1 MGPVMRQAAASE
13 EPQID
18 DELLVIRCQ
27 LGERRAFDELVARWA
42 APIAGY
48 ARRVSQDGDAAAEL
62 TQDIWLRV
70 LRGID
75 RLHDPG
81 RFRSWLFGI
90 AHRAFIDTLR
100 RRYRTLPPPGDAVDP
115 LAEDEIPED
124 RHDREDIELGLARLP
139 PAEREILTLFYLHE
153 LTIEE
158 TADALSIPPGTVKSR
173 LHRARRLLRL
183 ALEGDLT

>member
-1 MGPVMRQAAASE
+1 MGPRMRPAAASE

-42 APIAGY
+42 TPVAGY
-48 ARRVSQDGDAAAEL
+48 ARHVSEDGDAAAEL

-70 LRGID
+70 LRGIH
-75 RLHDPG
+75 RLHDPA

-100 RRYRTLPPPGDAVDP
+100 RRYRAFPPSGDDADQ
-115 LAEDEIPED
+115 LAEEEPPED
-124 RHDREDIELGLARLP
+124 HDREAMERGLARLP
-139 PAEREILTLFYLHE
+139 PVEREILTLFYLQE

-158 TADALSIPPGTVKSR
+158 TAAALSVPPGTVKSR

-183 ALEGDLT
+183 ELEKEI